1 MMYTY
6 NRYEIWFAELSTLE
20 DSHVMRGKR
29 PVVLVSNDAANEHS
43 PVVTVVPLTSRL
55 YTHPLPTHVLLTGCG
70 LSASSLALCEQ
81 VMSVD
86 KNQLIKKIGY
96 VSDRYVRMQLM
107 NALRIQLG
115 MEPTLRPAA

>member
-1 MMYTY
+1 MYTF
-6 NRYEIWFAELSTLE
+6 NRYEIWFAELSTLG

-29 PVVLVSNDAANEHS
+29 PVILVSNDAANEHS

-55 YTHPLPTHVLLTGCG
+55 YKYHTHIFMTGCG
-70 LSASSLALCEQ
+70 LAVSSLALCEQ

-86 KNQLIKKIGY
+86 KKQLIKKIGY

-115 MEPTLRPAA
+115 MEPTLRSAA

>member
-1 MMYTY
+1 MYTY
-6 NRYEIWFAELSTLE
+6 NRYEIWFAELSTLG

-29 PVVLVSNDAANEHS
+29 PVVLVSNDTANEHS

-55 YTHPLPTHVLLTGCG
+55 YKHHLPTHVFMTESG
-70 LSASSLALCEQ
+70 LSVSSLALCEQ

-115 MEPTLRPAA
+115 MEPTFRPAA